1 MAVKSIGDLYGFVSV
16 NDAIRAEKRQWQEE
30 RQKSEATIAK
40 LQAENA
46 KVVAESAAD
55 KARIK
60 ELEALLAQK
69 G

>member
-1 MAVKSIGDLYGFVSV
+1 MAVKSIGQLYGFVSV
-16 NDAIRAEKRQWQEE
+16 NDALRAEGRKEA
-30 RQKSEATIAK
+30 EATIAK
-40 LQAENA
+40 LQAE
-46 KVVAESAAD
+46 SAAEREAY

>member
-40 LQAENA
+40 LQEEKA
-46 KVVAESAAD
+46 KFVAESAAKD
-55 KARIK
+55 ARIK
-60 ELEALLAQK
+60 ELESLLAKK